1 MSLRALGEIVNRARE
16 EEGYFFKVKKRDNT
30 SALLLPFPEE

>member
-16 EEGYFFKVKKRDNT
+16 EGYFFKVKKRDNT
-30 SALLLPFPEE
+30 PALLLPFPEE